1 MEQEQKPFNMQP
13 LATDETPVEPI
24 WPPPPR
30 PLPRQQPA
38 KMIRILTL
46 IVAVLLV
53 VSGLSAIIA
62 SATNQYGL
70 AVGLQ
75 RRLNTNAT
83 VRSQVASQATQ
94 VSALDATA
102 QTLAT
107 TQAGIYASATAQD
120 QSTAIVQ
127 EQATAT
133 ATIFGGQLTQ
143 ATSGTPVLNDPLSD
157 NSLNNLWDEVS
168 TVNQDTSCH
177 FNGSAYEAQEGRQ
190 GFILPCFANATNFTN
205 FVYQVSMTIVSGDQG
220 GIIFCADKN
229 KKQYYLFR
237 IDTNGGYALELYAN
251 NQYALLTQGTNSTIA
266 TGAGSS
272 NTLTVLVN
280 KGTLALFVNSVY
292 VGSASDTTLS
302 SGQIGVVAIDRDL
315 PTTVDFS
322 NAEVWNVSS

>member
-1 MEQEQKPFNMQP
+1 MEQEQKSFAMQA
-13 LATDETPVEPI
+13 LVTDKTPVEPI

-38 KMIRILTL
+38 KTVKILTL

-53 VSGLSAIIA
+53 VSGLSAIIVA
-62 SATNQYGL
+62 TTNQYGL

-75 RRLNTNAT
+75 RRLNVNAT
-83 VRSQVASQATQ
+83 VRSQVASQATL
-94 VSALDATA
+94 VSSLQATA
-102 QTLAT
+102 QPLAT

-120 QSTAIVQ
+120 QSTATAQ

-157 NSLNNLWDEVS
+157 NSLNNAWDEVS

-177 FNGSAYEAQEGRQ
+177 FNGTAYEAQEGRQ

-205 FVYQVSMTIVSGDQG
+205 FVYQVTMTIVRGGEG
-220 GIIFCADKN
+220 GIIFCANKD

-237 IDTNGGYALELYAN
+237 IDTNGNYALELYAN
-251 NQYALLTQGTNSTIA
+251 SQYALLAQGTNSAIL

-272 NTLTVLVN
+272 NTLTVLVD
-280 KGTLALFVNSVY
+280 KGTLALFVNSIY

-302 SGQIGVVAIDRDL
+302 SGQVGVVAIDRDL
-315 PTTVDFS
+315 PTTVAFS
-322 NAEVWNVSS
+322 NAEVWNVS